1 VTTGNWNRRR
11 LLQAGALG
19 AVAATAVPASRAA
32 AFVPNGRPV
41 LDSVQS
47 GDAVNGSAI
56 IWTKADRVSRMV
68 VDVSDRPDL
77 RHRRTFRGPLLT
89 PASDFTGK
97 VRIPG
102 IPSGQKVYYQVR
114 AEGDHGR
121 SSEPLRGSLII
132 PGRHE
137 GIRFVW
143 TGDINGQGWGIN
155 PDIGGMRIFDSRAM
169 TVSLRDLDNVELWST
184 TLTPAGRH

>member
-19 AVAATAVPASRAA
+19 AVAATAAPASRAA

-47 GDAVNGSAI
+47 GDAVNASAI
-56 IWTKADRVSRMV
+56 IWTKADRGSRMV
-68 VDVSDRPDL
+68 VNVSDRSDL
-77 RHRRTFRGPLLT
+77 RHRRTFRGRPCSRR
-89 PASDFTGK
+89 PATSPARFASAPHPCQG
-97 VRIPG
+97 RG
-102 IPSGQKVYYQVR
+102 CQV
-114 AEGDHGR
+114 
-121 SSEPLRGSLII
+121 
-132 PGRHE
+132 
-137 GIRFVW
+137 
-143 TGDINGQGWGIN
+143 DI
-155 PDIGGMRIFDSRAM
+155 DAHSRAM